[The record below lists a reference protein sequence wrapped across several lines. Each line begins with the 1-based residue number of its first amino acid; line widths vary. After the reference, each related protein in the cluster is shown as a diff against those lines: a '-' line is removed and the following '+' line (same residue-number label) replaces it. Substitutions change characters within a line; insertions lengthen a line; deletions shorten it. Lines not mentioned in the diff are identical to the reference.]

1 MELPGFAMISKDDQR
16 FVFSW
21 AKENQAYLDAEV
33 DLLRLMLQRK
43 ALWLRHQWKED
54 PLQSYQGMVIS
65 DFQADRLLANNNNL
79 QAEDQFYRDDQ
90 EGTALTKSIANM
102 KTELDERTKALKAVG
117 IVPAIDMLA
126 SLFGLNYF
134 EKNVLLLCLAPE
146 IDPSFRRIYAY
157 VQDDVNLTF
166 PTPHLALDLF
176 GDEKDM
182 AGWES
187 FLPEAPLRRFR
198 LVNLGTSSPAG
209 SMASLI
215 MDERIAGYIRGINL
229 TDRRIAEIIRPLQ
242 PSHLSSSHQDLIER
256 MVRIL
261 KSGGYSL
268 LPAINLIGPKGAGK
282 GAFAQALCERLGF
295 RLCSLDLKRLSSLGP
310 EKMDLFS
317 LLEREAVLS
326 QLAQYLDLSGLDL
339 DDKQLII
346 SAKEII
352 EKLGVFLV
360 VSSLKRWQTESD
372 LLTVQVPKPNSEEQ
386 SMLWRQALE
395 DQEIYKDIGVE
406 SLVQQFDLGPQA
418 IDKAVLEARKIAIMR
433 SSGEEEVLP
442 SDLWQACREQ
452 ASFQMEELAQH
463 ITSPYTWDDIVLSED
478 VFRQLRE
485 IASQVEQR
493 AQVYERWGFK
503 KKLSHGRGISALFSG
518 ASGTGKTMAAE
529 ILANHLNLD
538 LYRIDLAGVVSKYI
552 GETEKNLKKVFD
564 SAEES
569 GAILFFDEA
578 DALFG
583 KRTEVK
589 DSHDRYANIEVN
601 YLLQRMEDF
610 RGLAIL
616 ATNRKSALDRA
627 FLRRLRFLVDFPFPG
642 PESRRQIWQK
652 VFPSEAEVED
662 LDCDALARMEVSGG
676 NIRNIALNAAFLAAG
691 EGRAIGM
698 DHVMHA
704 ARREYAKIDK
714 MVNESEFG
722 AYYKGKR

>member
-16 FVFSW
+16 FVFNW

-79 QAEDQFYRDDQ
+79 QAEDQFYRDDP

-102 KTELDERTKALKAVG
+102 KTDLDERAIALKAEG
-117 IVPAIDMLA
+117 IVPAINMMA

-157 VQDDVNLTF
+157 VQDDVNLAN

-176 GDEKDM
+176 GDKKDM

-209 SMASLI
+209 SMSPLI
-215 MDERIAGYIRGINL
+215 MDERITGYLRGINL
-229 TDRRIAEIIRPLQ
+229 IDRRIAEMIRPLQ

-261 KSGGYSL
+261 KSGAYSL
-268 LPAINLIGPKGAGK
+268 LPAINLIGPKGVGK
-282 GAFAQALCERLGF
+282 GTFAQALCERLGF

-326 QLAQYLDLSGLDL
+326 QLALDLDLSGLDL
-339 DDKQLII
+339 DDKQLIN

-360 VSSLKRWQTESD
+360 VSSPKRWQAERD

-386 SMLWRQALE
+386 SILWRQALE
-395 DQEIYKDIGVE
+395 DQGIYKDIGVE

-418 IDKAVLEARKIAIMR
+418 IEKAVLEARKIAMMR
-433 SSGEEEVLP
+433 SSGKEKVLP

-463 ITSPYTWDDIVLSED
+463 IRSPYTWDDIVLSED
-478 VFRQLRE
+478 VFRQLQE

-493 AQVYERWGFK
+493 AQVYERWGFRK
-503 KKLSHGRGISALFSG
+503 LLSHGRGISALFSG

-601 YLLQRMEDF
+601 YLLQRMEDY

-616 ATNRKSALDRA
+616 ATNRKSALDKA
-627 FLRRLRFLVDFPFPG
+627 FLRRLRFLVDFQFPG

-652 VFPSEAEVED
+652 VFPPEAEVND

-691 EGRAIGM
+691 EGKAIGM
-698 DHVMHA
+698 DQVMHA

-714 MVNESEFG
+714 MVSESEFG
-722 AYYKGKR
+722 AYYRGKR